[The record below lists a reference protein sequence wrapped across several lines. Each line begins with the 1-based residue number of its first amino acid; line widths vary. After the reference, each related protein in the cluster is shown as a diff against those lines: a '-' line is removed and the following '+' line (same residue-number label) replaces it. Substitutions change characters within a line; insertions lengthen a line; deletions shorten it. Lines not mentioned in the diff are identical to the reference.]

1 MQKVR
6 TFFVTILVIGVLV
19 ALLQTVAP
27 APVRST
33 LGVWTQTATQRL
45 VGWWQ
50 EWRPVVSS
58 Q

>member
-6 TFFVTILVIGVLV
+6 TFFVTVLLIGALV

-33 LGVWTQTATQRL
+33 LGVWQQMATQQL
-45 VGWWQ
+45 VGWW
-50 EWRPVVSS
+50 EGWRPLVSR
-58 Q
+58 

>member
-6 TFFVTILVIGVLV
+6 MFFVTVLLIGVLV

-33 LGVWTQTATQRL
+33 LGVWQQTATQRL

-50 EWRPVVSS
+50 EWRPVVSR